1 MGILVLFLDP
11 FTTEYDVS
19 SGFVIYGFYFVEVG
33 SLYTYFLESCFFFL
47 NHKWMVNFIKSFFW
61 IYEDDYMGFIFQFAI
76 KKYLFG
82 CARS

>member
-33 SLYTYFLESCFFFL
+33 SLYTYFLESCFFF
-47 NHKWMVNFIKSFFW
+47 
-61 IYEDDYMGFIFQFAI
+61 
-76 KKYLFG
+76 
-82 CARS
+82 